1 MLVAHHE
8 AEANDAG
15 RANLAVAA
23 GPVGHPLQRVRA
35 HRAAV
40 VHLRGRAGEIGSG
53 EGTEGAERRWRRRR
67 RRGRVRAV
75 REARRFETTRQF
87 FLFLSLRLSPHPCRR
102 VLVLA
107 ARTAERFVSSW
118 VFIVLFTRRLVAF
131 LDPSNALSTKVYYH
145 RHFPFFFLL

>member
-87 FLFLSLRLSPHPCRR
+87 FLFLSLSAYPPTLVVASLCWRPARRNGSSALGFLSC
-102 VLVLA
+102 
-107 ARTAERFVSSW
+107 
-118 VFIVLFTRRLVAF
+118 
-131 LDPSNALSTKVYYH
+131 
-145 RHFPFFFLL
+145 FLLGDSLPSWTLRMP